1 MELLNSYNFVLFVLT
16 QMILMFTIPAIISGI
31 KYSKLDYFFIIVI
44 STLSL
49 FLFKMFDSA
58 SLIILTSFIIIMYFV
73 KIKWYSILLIMTSQI
88 ILYCANYMYIVIY
101 AYITKISDS
110 IFVIFPSFFVVY
122 VTISILFSYI
132 INRVLKKISTPYL
145 ILNKGFLIVI
155 STILLLTF
163 SLFFFYSQ
171 INSDEAKVIRQYS
184 FIFIGITIFLSIL
197 TFVISQFLL
206 KEMKYKRN
214 QEEIETYYEYT
225 LKIEAINN
233 EMRKFRHDYVNI
245 LTTLSEYIREDD
257 MPGLRD
263 YFNKNIVPMKDNLQM
278 NAIKLNGIENL
289 KVREIKG
296 LITAKILR
304 AQEMN
309 IPISIEIPDEV
320 SSINLNMIDLSRSI
334 GIILDNAIEASTEID
349 DPIIRVAFIESENS
363 VTFIVM
369 NKCADDIPRI
379 HELFQES
386 FSTKGEGRGLGLSTL
401 KEIADNAD
409 NVLLD
414 TIIENGFFIQKVEI
428 IKNYIMIEEKPMEIA
443 LATDNPYEVL
453 EQAKNMN
460 DIGCYFLDIQL
471 STDINGIKL
480 GSEIRKHDPV
490 GNIIFVTSHSE
501 LTYLTFVYKVAAM
514 DFIFKD
520 DPAELRTRIID
531 CLETAHTRLQL
542 LSKDNSVETIEL
554 KRGSNSVY
562 VQYDDIMFFES
573 STKSH
578 RLIAHLDNRQIE
590 FYGNL
595 KELSQLDDRFFR
607 CHNSFVVNRH
617 NIESIDSKER
627 IVYFKNKEHCYA
639 SVRNVKKI

>member
-1 MELLNSYNFVLFVLT
+1 METINNLAMATFQLVILFTVAKFISFVKFNLRDYFIIVGIIIPTMFLYYFYGSRAVLIPTFSSIIFLFFKLKYYAIVTILVTMIIMYLSNFATVGLFLTLRKSDPAILLPLYILSFSSVSLLATYLVRISLKKFKKSYLSLNKTYMIIISFVLFATFAFFYIYSTNTSSNGDSLIPYALVFIGLIIFISVV
-16 QMILMFTIPAIISGI
+16 ILIM
-31 KYSKLDYFFIIVI
+31 
-44 STLSL
+44 SL
-49 FLFKMFDSA
+49 F
-58 SLIILTSFIIIMYFV
+58 T
-73 KIKWYSILLIMTSQI
+73 
-88 ILYCANYMYIVIY
+88 
-101 AYITKISDS
+101 
-110 IFVIFPSFFVVY
+110 
-122 VTISILFSYI
+122 
-132 INRVLKKISTPYL
+132 
-145 ILNKGFLIVI
+145 
-155 STILLLTF
+155 
-163 SLFFFYSQ
+163 
-171 INSDEAKVIRQYS
+171 
-184 FIFIGITIFLSIL
+184 
-197 TFVISQFLL
+197 L
-206 KEMKYKRN
+206 KEMEYKRN

-257 MPGLRD
+257 MIGLRA

-428 IKNYIMIEEKPMEIA
+428 IN
-443 LATDNPYEVL
+443 N
-453 EQAKNMN
+453 
-460 DIGCYFLDIQL
+460 
-471 STDINGIKL
+471 
-480 GSEIRKHDPV
+480 
-490 GNIIFVTSHSE
+490 
-501 LTYLTFVYKVAAM
+501 
-514 DFIFKD
+514 
-520 DPAELRTRIID
+520 
-531 CLETAHTRLQL
+531 
-542 LSKDNSVETIEL
+542 
-554 KRGSNSVY
+554 
-562 VQYDDIMFFES
+562 
-573 STKSH
+573 
-578 RLIAHLDNRQIE
+578 
-590 FYGNL
+590 
-595 KELSQLDDRFFR
+595 
-607 CHNSFVVNRH
+607 
-617 NIESIDSKER
+617 
-627 IVYFKNKEHCYA
+627 
-639 SVRNVKKI
+639 

>member
-1 MELLNSYNFVLFVLT
+1 METINNLAMATFQLVILFTVAKFISFVKFNLRDYFIIVGIIIPTMFLYYFYGSRAVLIPTFSSIIFLFFKLKYYAIVTILVTMIIMYLSNFATVGLFLTLRKYTTDPAILLPLYILSFLSVSLLATYLVRISLKKFKKSYLSLNKTYMIIISFVLFATFAFFYIYSTNTSSNGDSLIPYALVFIGLIIFISVV
-16 QMILMFTIPAIISGI
+16 ILIM
-31 KYSKLDYFFIIVI
+31 
-44 STLSL
+44 SL
-49 FLFKMFDSA
+49 F
-58 SLIILTSFIIIMYFV
+58 T
-73 KIKWYSILLIMTSQI
+73 
-88 ILYCANYMYIVIY
+88 
-101 AYITKISDS
+101 
-110 IFVIFPSFFVVY
+110 
-122 VTISILFSYI
+122 
-132 INRVLKKISTPYL
+132 
-145 ILNKGFLIVI
+145 
-155 STILLLTF
+155 
-163 SLFFFYSQ
+163 
-171 INSDEAKVIRQYS
+171 
-184 FIFIGITIFLSIL
+184 
-197 TFVISQFLL
+197 L
-206 KEMKYKRN
+206 KEMEYKRN

-257 MPGLRD
+257 MIGLRA

-428 IKNYIMIEEKPMEIA
+428 IN
-443 LATDNPYEVL
+443 N
-453 EQAKNMN
+453 
-460 DIGCYFLDIQL
+460 
-471 STDINGIKL
+471 
-480 GSEIRKHDPV
+480 
-490 GNIIFVTSHSE
+490 
-501 LTYLTFVYKVAAM
+501 
-514 DFIFKD
+514 
-520 DPAELRTRIID
+520 
-531 CLETAHTRLQL
+531 
-542 LSKDNSVETIEL
+542 
-554 KRGSNSVY
+554 
-562 VQYDDIMFFES
+562 
-573 STKSH
+573 
-578 RLIAHLDNRQIE
+578 
-590 FYGNL
+590 
-595 KELSQLDDRFFR
+595 
-607 CHNSFVVNRH
+607 
-617 NIESIDSKER
+617 
-627 IVYFKNKEHCYA
+627 
-639 SVRNVKKI
+639 

>member
-1 MELLNSYNFVLFVLT
+1 METINNLAMATFQLVILFTVAKFISFVKFNLRDYFIIVGIIIPTMFLYYFYGSRAVLIPTFSSIIFLFFKLKYYAIVTILVTMIIMYLSNFATVGLFLTLRKYTTDPVILLPLYILSFSSVSLLATYLVRISLKKFKKSYLSLNRTYMIIISFVLFATFAFFYIYSTNTSSNGDSLIPYALVFIGLIIFISVV
-16 QMILMFTIPAIISGI
+16 ILIM
-31 KYSKLDYFFIIVI
+31 
-44 STLSL
+44 SL
-49 FLFKMFDSA
+49 F
-58 SLIILTSFIIIMYFV
+58 T
-73 KIKWYSILLIMTSQI
+73 
-88 ILYCANYMYIVIY
+88 
-101 AYITKISDS
+101 
-110 IFVIFPSFFVVY
+110 
-122 VTISILFSYI
+122 
-132 INRVLKKISTPYL
+132 
-145 ILNKGFLIVI
+145 
-155 STILLLTF
+155 
-163 SLFFFYSQ
+163 
-171 INSDEAKVIRQYS
+171 
-184 FIFIGITIFLSIL
+184 
-197 TFVISQFLL
+197 L

-214 QEEIETYYEYT
+214 QEEIETYYKYT

-304 AQEMN
+304 AQEMS

-320 SSINLNMIDLSRSI
+320 THINLNMIDLSRSI

-428 IKNYIMIEEKPMEIA
+428 IN
-443 LATDNPYEVL
+443 N
-453 EQAKNMN
+453 
-460 DIGCYFLDIQL
+460 
-471 STDINGIKL
+471 
-480 GSEIRKHDPV
+480 
-490 GNIIFVTSHSE
+490 
-501 LTYLTFVYKVAAM
+501 
-514 DFIFKD
+514 
-520 DPAELRTRIID
+520 
-531 CLETAHTRLQL
+531 
-542 LSKDNSVETIEL
+542 
-554 KRGSNSVY
+554 
-562 VQYDDIMFFES
+562 
-573 STKSH
+573 
-578 RLIAHLDNRQIE
+578 
-590 FYGNL
+590 
-595 KELSQLDDRFFR
+595 
-607 CHNSFVVNRH
+607 
-617 NIESIDSKER
+617 
-627 IVYFKNKEHCYA
+627 
-639 SVRNVKKI
+639 

>member
-1 MELLNSYNFVLFVLT
+1 METLNSYNFVLFVVT
-16 QMILMFTIPAIISGI
+16 QMILMFTIPALISGI

-44 STLSL
+44 TSLSL
-49 FLFKMFDSA
+49 FLYKMFDSA
-58 SLIILTSFIIIMYFV
+58 SLIILTSFIIILYFV
-73 KIKWYSILLIMTSQI
+73 KIKWYSILLIMAQI

-101 AYITKISDS
+101 AYVTKISDS
-110 IFVIFPSFFVVY
+110 ILVIFPSFLAIY
-122 VTISILFSYI
+122 VTISLLFSYI
-132 INRVLKKISTPYL
+132 INRVLKKISTSYL

-304 AQEMN
+304 AQEMS

-320 SSINLNMIDLSRSI
+320 THINLNMIDLSRSI

-428 IKNYIMIEEKPMEIA
+428 IN
-443 LATDNPYEVL
+443 N
-453 EQAKNMN
+453 
-460 DIGCYFLDIQL
+460 
-471 STDINGIKL
+471 
-480 GSEIRKHDPV
+480 
-490 GNIIFVTSHSE
+490 
-501 LTYLTFVYKVAAM
+501 
-514 DFIFKD
+514 
-520 DPAELRTRIID
+520 
-531 CLETAHTRLQL
+531 
-542 LSKDNSVETIEL
+542 
-554 KRGSNSVY
+554 
-562 VQYDDIMFFES
+562 
-573 STKSH
+573 
-578 RLIAHLDNRQIE
+578 
-590 FYGNL
+590 
-595 KELSQLDDRFFR
+595 
-607 CHNSFVVNRH
+607 
-617 NIESIDSKER
+617 
-627 IVYFKNKEHCYA
+627 
-639 SVRNVKKI
+639 

>member
-1 MELLNSYNFVLFVLT
+1 
-16 QMILMFTIPAIISGI
+16 MILMFTIPAIISGI

-101 AYITKISDS
+101 AYITKIFDS

-263 YFNKNIVPMKDNLQM
+263 YFNK
-278 NAIKLNGIENL
+278 
-289 KVREIKG
+289 
-296 LITAKILR
+296 IL
-304 AQEMN
+304 
-309 IPISIEIPDEV
+309 
-320 SSINLNMIDLSRSI
+320 
-334 GIILDNAIEASTEID
+334 
-349 DPIIRVAFIESENS
+349 
-363 VTFIVM
+363 
-369 NKCADDIPRI
+369 
-379 HELFQES
+379 
-386 FSTKGEGRGLGLSTL
+386 
-401 KEIADNAD
+401 
-409 NVLLD
+409 
-414 TIIENGFFIQKVEI
+414 
-428 IKNYIMIEEKPMEIA
+428 
-443 LATDNPYEVL
+443 
-453 EQAKNMN
+453 
-460 DIGCYFLDIQL
+460 
-471 STDINGIKL
+471 
-480 GSEIRKHDPV
+480 
-490 GNIIFVTSHSE
+490 
-501 LTYLTFVYKVAAM
+501 YL
-514 DFIFKD
+514 
-520 DPAELRTRIID
+520 
-531 CLETAHTRLQL
+531 
-542 LSKDNSVETIEL
+542 
-554 KRGSNSVY
+554 
-562 VQYDDIMFFES
+562 
-573 STKSH
+573 
-578 RLIAHLDNRQIE
+578 
-590 FYGNL
+590 
-595 KELSQLDDRFFR
+595 
-607 CHNSFVVNRH
+607 
-617 NIESIDSKER
+617 
-627 IVYFKNKEHCYA
+627 
-639 SVRNVKKI
+639 

>member
-1 MELLNSYNFVLFVLT
+1 METINNLAMATFQLVILFTVAKFISFVKFNLR
-16 QMILMFTIPAIISGI
+16 
-31 KYSKLDYFFIIVI
+31 DYFIIVGI
-44 STLSL
+44 IIPTMFLYYFYGSRAVLIPTFSSII
-49 FLFKMFDSA
+49 FLFFKLKYYA
-58 SLIILTSFIIIMYFV
+58 IVTILVTMIIMYLSNFATV
-73 KIKWYSILLIMTSQI
+73 GLFLTLRKYTTDPAILLPLYILSFSSVSLLATFAFFYIYSTNTSSNGDSLIPYALVFIGLIIFISVVILIM
-88 ILYCANYMYIVIY
+88 
-101 AYITKISDS
+101 
-110 IFVIFPSFFVVY
+110 
-122 VTISILFSYI
+122 
-132 INRVLKKISTPYL
+132 
-145 ILNKGFLIVI
+145 
-155 STILLLTF
+155 
-163 SLFFFYSQ
+163 SLF
-171 INSDEAKVIRQYS
+171 
-184 FIFIGITIFLSIL
+184 T
-197 TFVISQFLL
+197 L

-257 MPGLRD
+257 MIGLRA

-428 IKNYIMIEEKPMEIA
+428 IN
-443 LATDNPYEVL
+443 N
-453 EQAKNMN
+453 
-460 DIGCYFLDIQL
+460 
-471 STDINGIKL
+471 
-480 GSEIRKHDPV
+480 
-490 GNIIFVTSHSE
+490 
-501 LTYLTFVYKVAAM
+501 
-514 DFIFKD
+514 
-520 DPAELRTRIID
+520 
-531 CLETAHTRLQL
+531 
-542 LSKDNSVETIEL
+542 
-554 KRGSNSVY
+554 
-562 VQYDDIMFFES
+562 
-573 STKSH
+573 
-578 RLIAHLDNRQIE
+578 
-590 FYGNL
+590 
-595 KELSQLDDRFFR
+595 
-607 CHNSFVVNRH
+607 
-617 NIESIDSKER
+617 
-627 IVYFKNKEHCYA
+627 
-639 SVRNVKKI
+639 

>member
-1 MELLNSYNFVLFVLT
+1 METINNLAMATFQLVILFTVAKFISFVKFNLRDYFIIVGIIIPTMFLYYFYGSRAVLIPTFSSIIFLFFKLKYYAIVTILVTMIIMYLSNFATVGLFLTLRKYTTDPAILLPSYILSFSSVSLLATYLVRISLKKFKKSYLSLNKTYMIIISFVLFATFAFFYIYSTNTSSNGDSLIPYALVFIGLIIFISVV
-16 QMILMFTIPAIISGI
+16 ILIM
-31 KYSKLDYFFIIVI
+31 
-44 STLSL
+44 SL
-49 FLFKMFDSA
+49 F
-58 SLIILTSFIIIMYFV
+58 T
-73 KIKWYSILLIMTSQI
+73 
-88 ILYCANYMYIVIY
+88 
-101 AYITKISDS
+101 
-110 IFVIFPSFFVVY
+110 
-122 VTISILFSYI
+122 
-132 INRVLKKISTPYL
+132 
-145 ILNKGFLIVI
+145 
-155 STILLLTF
+155 
-163 SLFFFYSQ
+163 
-171 INSDEAKVIRQYS
+171 
-184 FIFIGITIFLSIL
+184 
-197 TFVISQFLL
+197 L

-257 MPGLRD
+257 MIGLRA

-428 IKNYIMIEEKPMEIA
+428 IN
-443 LATDNPYEVL
+443 N
-453 EQAKNMN
+453 
-460 DIGCYFLDIQL
+460 
-471 STDINGIKL
+471 
-480 GSEIRKHDPV
+480 
-490 GNIIFVTSHSE
+490 
-501 LTYLTFVYKVAAM
+501 
-514 DFIFKD
+514 
-520 DPAELRTRIID
+520 
-531 CLETAHTRLQL
+531 
-542 LSKDNSVETIEL
+542 
-554 KRGSNSVY
+554 
-562 VQYDDIMFFES
+562 
-573 STKSH
+573 
-578 RLIAHLDNRQIE
+578 
-590 FYGNL
+590 
-595 KELSQLDDRFFR
+595 
-607 CHNSFVVNRH
+607 
-617 NIESIDSKER
+617 
-627 IVYFKNKEHCYA
+627 
-639 SVRNVKKI
+639 

>member
-1 MELLNSYNFVLFVLT
+1 MIKDCTKSYNNSEE
-16 QMILMFTIPAIISGI
+16 SGV
-31 KYSKLDYFFIIVI
+31 KLNYFDNKIDQFATYLQKRNNLDHIQFLQVRLGMQIIVGNFFKILVTYSI
-44 STLSL
+44 SIFLSV
-49 FLFKMFDSA
+49 FLFTLVTHLSYM
-58 SLIILTSFIIIMYFV
+58 LIRYNAHGAHAKS
-73 KIKWYSILLIMTSQI
+73 SIL
-88 ILYCANYMYIVIY
+88 CYI
-101 AYITKISDS
+101 
-110 IFVIFPSFFVVY
+110 
-122 VTISILFSYI
+122 
-132 INRVLKKISTPYL
+132 
-145 ILNKGFLIVI
+145 
-155 STILLLTF
+155 
-163 SLFFFYSQ
+163 Q
-171 INSDEAKVIRQYS
+171 
-184 FIFIGITIFLSIL
+184 SIL
-197 TFVISQFLL
+197 TFVFVPYFLINIDINFTYLLALSILATYLVRISLKKFKKSYLSLNKTYMIIISFVLFATFAFFYIYSTNTSSNGDSLIPYALVFIGLIIFISVVILIMSLFTL

-257 MPGLRD
+257 MIGLRA

-428 IKNYIMIEEKPMEIA
+428 IN
-443 LATDNPYEVL
+443 N
-453 EQAKNMN
+453 
-460 DIGCYFLDIQL
+460 
-471 STDINGIKL
+471 
-480 GSEIRKHDPV
+480 
-490 GNIIFVTSHSE
+490 
-501 LTYLTFVYKVAAM
+501 
-514 DFIFKD
+514 
-520 DPAELRTRIID
+520 
-531 CLETAHTRLQL
+531 
-542 LSKDNSVETIEL
+542 
-554 KRGSNSVY
+554 
-562 VQYDDIMFFES
+562 
-573 STKSH
+573 
-578 RLIAHLDNRQIE
+578 
-590 FYGNL
+590 
-595 KELSQLDDRFFR
+595 
-607 CHNSFVVNRH
+607 
-617 NIESIDSKER
+617 
-627 IVYFKNKEHCYA
+627 
-639 SVRNVKKI
+639 

>member
-1 MELLNSYNFVLFVLT
+1 METINNLAMATFQLVILFTVAKFISFVKFNLRDYFIIVGIIIPTMFLYYFYGSRAVLIPTFSSIIFLFFKLKYYAIVTILVTMIIMYLSNFATVGLFLTLRKYTTDPATLLPLYILSFSSVSLLATYLVRISLKKFKKSYLSLNKTYMIIISFVLFATFAFFYIYSTNTSSNGDSLIPYALVFIGLIIFISVV
-16 QMILMFTIPAIISGI
+16 ILIM
-31 KYSKLDYFFIIVI
+31 
-44 STLSL
+44 SL
-49 FLFKMFDSA
+49 F
-58 SLIILTSFIIIMYFV
+58 T
-73 KIKWYSILLIMTSQI
+73 
-88 ILYCANYMYIVIY
+88 
-101 AYITKISDS
+101 
-110 IFVIFPSFFVVY
+110 
-122 VTISILFSYI
+122 
-132 INRVLKKISTPYL
+132 
-145 ILNKGFLIVI
+145 
-155 STILLLTF
+155 
-163 SLFFFYSQ
+163 
-171 INSDEAKVIRQYS
+171 
-184 FIFIGITIFLSIL
+184 
-197 TFVISQFLL
+197 L

-257 MPGLRD
+257 MIGLRA

-428 IKNYIMIEEKPMEIA
+428 IN
-443 LATDNPYEVL
+443 N
-453 EQAKNMN
+453 
-460 DIGCYFLDIQL
+460 
-471 STDINGIKL
+471 
-480 GSEIRKHDPV
+480 
-490 GNIIFVTSHSE
+490 
-501 LTYLTFVYKVAAM
+501 
-514 DFIFKD
+514 
-520 DPAELRTRIID
+520 
-531 CLETAHTRLQL
+531 
-542 LSKDNSVETIEL
+542 
-554 KRGSNSVY
+554 
-562 VQYDDIMFFES
+562 
-573 STKSH
+573 
-578 RLIAHLDNRQIE
+578 
-590 FYGNL
+590 
-595 KELSQLDDRFFR
+595 
-607 CHNSFVVNRH
+607 
-617 NIESIDSKER
+617 
-627 IVYFKNKEHCYA
+627 
-639 SVRNVKKI
+639 

>member
-1 MELLNSYNFVLFVLT
+1 MIPTFSSIIFLFFKLKYYAIVTILVTMIIMYLSNFATVGLFLTLRKYTTDPAILLPLYILSFSSVSLLATYLVRISLKKFKKSYLSLNKTYMIIISFVLFATFAFFYIYSTNTSSNGDSLIPYALVFIGLIIFISVV
-16 QMILMFTIPAIISGI
+16 ILIM
-31 KYSKLDYFFIIVI
+31 
-44 STLSL
+44 SL
-49 FLFKMFDSA
+49 F
-58 SLIILTSFIIIMYFV
+58 T
-73 KIKWYSILLIMTSQI
+73 
-88 ILYCANYMYIVIY
+88 
-101 AYITKISDS
+101 
-110 IFVIFPSFFVVY
+110 
-122 VTISILFSYI
+122 
-132 INRVLKKISTPYL
+132 
-145 ILNKGFLIVI
+145 
-155 STILLLTF
+155 
-163 SLFFFYSQ
+163 
-171 INSDEAKVIRQYS
+171 
-184 FIFIGITIFLSIL
+184 
-197 TFVISQFLL
+197 L

-233 EMRKFRHDYVNI
+233 EMCKFRHDYVNI

-257 MPGLRD
+257 MIGLRD

-428 IKNYIMIEEKPMEIA
+428 IN
-443 LATDNPYEVL
+443 N
-453 EQAKNMN
+453 
-460 DIGCYFLDIQL
+460 
-471 STDINGIKL
+471 
-480 GSEIRKHDPV
+480 
-490 GNIIFVTSHSE
+490 
-501 LTYLTFVYKVAAM
+501 
-514 DFIFKD
+514 
-520 DPAELRTRIID
+520 
-531 CLETAHTRLQL
+531 
-542 LSKDNSVETIEL
+542 
-554 KRGSNSVY
+554 
-562 VQYDDIMFFES
+562 
-573 STKSH
+573 
-578 RLIAHLDNRQIE
+578 
-590 FYGNL
+590 
-595 KELSQLDDRFFR
+595 
-607 CHNSFVVNRH
+607 
-617 NIESIDSKER
+617 
-627 IVYFKNKEHCYA
+627 
-639 SVRNVKKI
+639 

>member
-1 MELLNSYNFVLFVLT
+1 METINNLAMATFQLVILFTVAKFISFVKFNLRDYFIIVGIIIPTMFLYYFYGSRAVLIPTFSSIIFLFFKLKYYAIVTILVTMIIMYLSNFATVGLFLTLRKYTTDPARLLPLYILSFSSVSLLATYLVRISLKKFKKSYLSLNKTYMIIISFVLFATFAFFYIYSTNTSSNGDSLIPYALVFIGLIIFISVV
-16 QMILMFTIPAIISGI
+16 ILIM
-31 KYSKLDYFFIIVI
+31 
-44 STLSL
+44 SL
-49 FLFKMFDSA
+49 F
-58 SLIILTSFIIIMYFV
+58 T
-73 KIKWYSILLIMTSQI
+73 
-88 ILYCANYMYIVIY
+88 
-101 AYITKISDS
+101 
-110 IFVIFPSFFVVY
+110 
-122 VTISILFSYI
+122 
-132 INRVLKKISTPYL
+132 
-145 ILNKGFLIVI
+145 
-155 STILLLTF
+155 
-163 SLFFFYSQ
+163 
-171 INSDEAKVIRQYS
+171 
-184 FIFIGITIFLSIL
+184 
-197 TFVISQFLL
+197 L

-257 MPGLRD
+257 MIGLRA

-428 IKNYIMIEEKPMEIA
+428 IN
-443 LATDNPYEVL
+443 N
-453 EQAKNMN
+453 
-460 DIGCYFLDIQL
+460 
-471 STDINGIKL
+471 
-480 GSEIRKHDPV
+480 
-490 GNIIFVTSHSE
+490 
-501 LTYLTFVYKVAAM
+501 
-514 DFIFKD
+514 
-520 DPAELRTRIID
+520 
-531 CLETAHTRLQL
+531 
-542 LSKDNSVETIEL
+542 
-554 KRGSNSVY
+554 
-562 VQYDDIMFFES
+562 
-573 STKSH
+573 
-578 RLIAHLDNRQIE
+578 
-590 FYGNL
+590 
-595 KELSQLDDRFFR
+595 
-607 CHNSFVVNRH
+607 
-617 NIESIDSKER
+617 
-627 IVYFKNKEHCYA
+627 
-639 SVRNVKKI
+639 

>member
-1 MELLNSYNFVLFVLT
+1 METINNLAMATFQLVILFTVAKFISFVKFNLRDYFIIVGIIIPTMFLYYFYGSRAVLIPTFSSIIFLFFKLKYYAIVTILVTMIIMYLSNFATVGLFLTLRKYTTDPAILSPLYILSFSSVSLLATYLVRISLKKFKKSYLSLNKTYMIIISFVLFATFAFFYIYSTNTSSNGDSLIPYALVFIGLIIFISVV
-16 QMILMFTIPAIISGI
+16 ILIM
-31 KYSKLDYFFIIVI
+31 
-44 STLSL
+44 SL
-49 FLFKMFDSA
+49 F
-58 SLIILTSFIIIMYFV
+58 T
-73 KIKWYSILLIMTSQI
+73 
-88 ILYCANYMYIVIY
+88 
-101 AYITKISDS
+101 
-110 IFVIFPSFFVVY
+110 
-122 VTISILFSYI
+122 
-132 INRVLKKISTPYL
+132 
-145 ILNKGFLIVI
+145 
-155 STILLLTF
+155 
-163 SLFFFYSQ
+163 
-171 INSDEAKVIRQYS
+171 
-184 FIFIGITIFLSIL
+184 
-197 TFVISQFLL
+197 L

-257 MPGLRD
+257 MIGLRA

-428 IKNYIMIEEKPMEIA
+428 IN
-443 LATDNPYEVL
+443 N
-453 EQAKNMN
+453 
-460 DIGCYFLDIQL
+460 
-471 STDINGIKL
+471 
-480 GSEIRKHDPV
+480 
-490 GNIIFVTSHSE
+490 
-501 LTYLTFVYKVAAM
+501 
-514 DFIFKD
+514 
-520 DPAELRTRIID
+520 
-531 CLETAHTRLQL
+531 
-542 LSKDNSVETIEL
+542 
-554 KRGSNSVY
+554 
-562 VQYDDIMFFES
+562 
-573 STKSH
+573 
-578 RLIAHLDNRQIE
+578 
-590 FYGNL
+590 
-595 KELSQLDDRFFR
+595 
-607 CHNSFVVNRH
+607 
-617 NIESIDSKER
+617 
-627 IVYFKNKEHCYA
+627 
-639 SVRNVKKI
+639 

>member
-1 MELLNSYNFVLFVLT
+1 METINNLAMATFQLVILFTVAKFISFVKFNLR
-16 QMILMFTIPAIISGI
+16 
-31 KYSKLDYFFIIVI
+31 DYFIIVGI
-44 STLSL
+44 IIPTMFLYYFYGSRAVLIPTFSSII
-49 FLFKMFDSA
+49 FLFFKLKYYA
-58 SLIILTSFIIIMYFV
+58 IVTILVTMIIMYLSNFATV
-73 KIKWYSILLIMTSQI
+73 GLFLTLRKYTTDPAILLPLY
-88 ILYCANYMYIVIY
+88 ILSFSSVSLLATYLVR
-101 AYITKISDS
+101 IS
-110 IFVIFPSFFVVY
+110 
-122 VTISILFSYI
+122 
-132 INRVLKKISTPYL
+132 LKKFKKSYL
-145 ILNKGFLIVI
+145 SLNKTYMIIISYALVFIGLIIFISVVI
-155 STILLLTF
+155 LIM
-163 SLFFFYSQ
+163 SLF
-171 INSDEAKVIRQYS
+171 
-184 FIFIGITIFLSIL
+184 T
-197 TFVISQFLL
+197 L

-257 MPGLRD
+257 MIGLRA

-428 IKNYIMIEEKPMEIA
+428 IN
-443 LATDNPYEVL
+443 N
-453 EQAKNMN
+453 
-460 DIGCYFLDIQL
+460 
-471 STDINGIKL
+471 
-480 GSEIRKHDPV
+480 
-490 GNIIFVTSHSE
+490 
-501 LTYLTFVYKVAAM
+501 
-514 DFIFKD
+514 
-520 DPAELRTRIID
+520 
-531 CLETAHTRLQL
+531 
-542 LSKDNSVETIEL
+542 
-554 KRGSNSVY
+554 
-562 VQYDDIMFFES
+562 
-573 STKSH
+573 
-578 RLIAHLDNRQIE
+578 
-590 FYGNL
+590 
-595 KELSQLDDRFFR
+595 
-607 CHNSFVVNRH
+607 
-617 NIESIDSKER
+617 
-627 IVYFKNKEHCYA
+627 
-639 SVRNVKKI
+639 

>member
-1 MELLNSYNFVLFVLT
+1 METINNLAMATFQLVILFTVAKFISFVKFNLR
-16 QMILMFTIPAIISGI
+16 
-31 KYSKLDYFFIIVI
+31 DYFIIVGI
-44 STLSL
+44 IIPTMFLYYFYGSRAVLIPTFSSII
-49 FLFKMFDSA
+49 FLFFKLKYYA
-58 SLIILTSFIIIMYFV
+58 IVTILVTMIIMYLSNFATV
-73 KIKWYSILLIMTSQI
+73 GLFLTLRKYTTDPAILLPLY
-88 ILYCANYMYIVIY
+88 IL
-101 AYITKISDS
+101 
-110 IFVIFPSFFVVY
+110 SFSSV
-122 VTISILFSYI
+122 
-132 INRVLKKISTPYL
+132 
-145 ILNKGFLIVI
+145 
-155 STILLLTF
+155 
-163 SLFFFYSQ
+163 SLFATFAFFY
-171 INSDEAKVIRQYS
+171 IYS
-184 FIFIGITIFLSIL
+184 TNTSSNGDSLIPYALVFIGLIIFISVVIL
-197 TFVISQFLL
+197 IMSLFTL

-257 MPGLRD
+257 MIGLRA

-296 LITAKILR
+296 LITTKILR

-428 IKNYIMIEEKPMEIA
+428 IN
-443 LATDNPYEVL
+443 N
-453 EQAKNMN
+453 
-460 DIGCYFLDIQL
+460 
-471 STDINGIKL
+471 
-480 GSEIRKHDPV
+480 
-490 GNIIFVTSHSE
+490 
-501 LTYLTFVYKVAAM
+501 
-514 DFIFKD
+514 
-520 DPAELRTRIID
+520 
-531 CLETAHTRLQL
+531 
-542 LSKDNSVETIEL
+542 
-554 KRGSNSVY
+554 
-562 VQYDDIMFFES
+562 
-573 STKSH
+573 
-578 RLIAHLDNRQIE
+578 
-590 FYGNL
+590 
-595 KELSQLDDRFFR
+595 
-607 CHNSFVVNRH
+607 
-617 NIESIDSKER
+617 
-627 IVYFKNKEHCYA
+627 
-639 SVRNVKKI
+639 

>member
-1 MELLNSYNFVLFVLT
+1 METINNLAMATFQLVILFTVAKFISFVKFNLR
-16 QMILMFTIPAIISGI
+16 
-31 KYSKLDYFFIIVI
+31 DYFIIVGI
-44 STLSL
+44 IIPTMFLYYFYGSRAILIPTFSSII
-49 FLFKMFDSA
+49 FLFFKLKYYA
-58 SLIILTSFIIIMYFV
+58 IVTILVTMIIMYLSNFATV
-73 KIKWYSILLIMTSQI
+73 GLFLTLRKYTTDPVILLPLY
-88 ILYCANYMYIVIY
+88 ILSFSSVSLLATYLVR
-101 AYITKISDS
+101 IS
-110 IFVIFPSFFVVY
+110 
-122 VTISILFSYI
+122 
-132 INRVLKKISTPYL
+132 LKKFKKSYLSLNRTYMIIIVLFATFAFFYIYSTNTSSNGDSLIPYALVFIGLIIFISVVIL
-145 ILNKGFLIVI
+145 IM
-155 STILLLTF
+155 
-163 SLFFFYSQ
+163 SLF
-171 INSDEAKVIRQYS
+171 
-184 FIFIGITIFLSIL
+184 T
-197 TFVISQFLL
+197 L

-304 AQEMN
+304 AQEMS

-320 SSINLNMIDLSRSI
+320 THINLNMIDLSRSI

-428 IKNYIMIEEKPMEIA
+428 IN
-443 LATDNPYEVL
+443 N
-453 EQAKNMN
+453 
-460 DIGCYFLDIQL
+460 
-471 STDINGIKL
+471 
-480 GSEIRKHDPV
+480 
-490 GNIIFVTSHSE
+490 
-501 LTYLTFVYKVAAM
+501 
-514 DFIFKD
+514 
-520 DPAELRTRIID
+520 
-531 CLETAHTRLQL
+531 
-542 LSKDNSVETIEL
+542 
-554 KRGSNSVY
+554 
-562 VQYDDIMFFES
+562 
-573 STKSH
+573 
-578 RLIAHLDNRQIE
+578 
-590 FYGNL
+590 
-595 KELSQLDDRFFR
+595 
-607 CHNSFVVNRH
+607 
-617 NIESIDSKER
+617 
-627 IVYFKNKEHCYA
+627 
-639 SVRNVKKI
+639 

>member
-309 IPISIEIPDEV
+309 IPTSIEIPDEV
-320 SSINLNMIDLSRSI
+320 SSINLNMIDLSQGCECMKI
-334 GIILDNAIEASTEID
+334 FICED
-349 DPIIRVAFIESENS
+349 DPKQRENM
-363 VTFIVM
+363 VT
-369 NKCADDIPRI
+369 
-379 HELFQES
+379 
-386 FSTKGEGRGLGLSTL
+386 
-401 KEIADNAD
+401 
-409 NVLLD
+409 
-414 TIIENGFFIQKVEI
+414 I

>member
-1 MELLNSYNFVLFVLT
+1 METINNLAMATFQLVILFTVAKFISFVKFNLRDYFIIVGIIIPTMFLYYFYGSRAVLIPTFSSIIFLFFKLKYYAIVTILVTMIIMYLSNFATVGLFLTLRKYNTDPAILLPLYILSFSSVSLLATYLVRISLKKFKKSYLSLNKTYMIIISFVLFATFAFFYIYSTNTSSNGDSLIPYALVFIGLIIFISVV
-16 QMILMFTIPAIISGI
+16 ILIM
-31 KYSKLDYFFIIVI
+31 
-44 STLSL
+44 SL
-49 FLFKMFDSA
+49 F
-58 SLIILTSFIIIMYFV
+58 T
-73 KIKWYSILLIMTSQI
+73 
-88 ILYCANYMYIVIY
+88 
-101 AYITKISDS
+101 
-110 IFVIFPSFFVVY
+110 
-122 VTISILFSYI
+122 
-132 INRVLKKISTPYL
+132 
-145 ILNKGFLIVI
+145 
-155 STILLLTF
+155 
-163 SLFFFYSQ
+163 
-171 INSDEAKVIRQYS
+171 
-184 FIFIGITIFLSIL
+184 
-197 TFVISQFLL
+197 L

-257 MPGLRD
+257 MIGLRA

-428 IKNYIMIEEKPMEIA
+428 IN
-443 LATDNPYEVL
+443 N
-453 EQAKNMN
+453 
-460 DIGCYFLDIQL
+460 
-471 STDINGIKL
+471 
-480 GSEIRKHDPV
+480 
-490 GNIIFVTSHSE
+490 
-501 LTYLTFVYKVAAM
+501 
-514 DFIFKD
+514 
-520 DPAELRTRIID
+520 
-531 CLETAHTRLQL
+531 
-542 LSKDNSVETIEL
+542 
-554 KRGSNSVY
+554 
-562 VQYDDIMFFES
+562 
-573 STKSH
+573 
-578 RLIAHLDNRQIE
+578 
-590 FYGNL
+590 
-595 KELSQLDDRFFR
+595 
-607 CHNSFVVNRH
+607 
-617 NIESIDSKER
+617 
-627 IVYFKNKEHCYA
+627 
-639 SVRNVKKI
+639 

>member
-31 KYSKLDYFFIIVI
+31 KYSKLDYFFIIGI

-245 LTTLSEYIREDD
+245 LTTLSEFIREDD

-401 KEIADNAD
+401 KEIA
-409 NVLLD
+409 
-414 TIIENGFFIQKVEI
+414 
-428 IKNYIMIEEKPMEIA
+428 

-542 LSKDNSVETIEL
+542 LSRDNSVETIEL